1 MGEFTDFMNELRFL
15 YANYC
20 ETVKYDNPAVS
31 IIVPAYNVENYI
43 ERCLLSLIRQT
54 FKNIEIIVIDD
65 GSDDMTSDIVN
76 AFSSM
81 DSRIKVI
88 HQSNQVLSVA
98 RNKAIRI

>member
-43 ERCLLSLIRQT
+43 ESAVDFQSKKPTRVALVGLPVNGLIT
-54 FKNIEIIVIDD
+54 
-65 GSDDMTSDIVN
+65 
-76 AFSSM
+76 
-81 DSRIKVI
+81 
-88 HQSNQVLSVA
+88 
-98 RNKAIRI
+98 